1 LGEPGRRSPA
11 EDAEPGPDEPG
22 VALVHEGRGDEVVVL
37 VELVD
42 RPTLR

>member
-1 LGEPGRRSPA
+1 MGEPGRRSPGG
-11 EDAEPGPDEPG
+11 DVEPGLGERG
-22 VALVHEGRGDEVVVL
+22 VAVVHQGRGAEVVVL